1 MDIKAPLV
9 QIVGAIASES
19 KQTKELQHSW
29 LLCHSI
35 MASRAYTIIIFL
47 LYHICYMN
55 LKSR

>member
-29 LLCHSI
+29 LLRHSI

-47 LYHICYMN
+47 LYHICYV
-55 LKSR
+55 S